1 MKNDMNFLPE
11 DYLEKK
17 AQQRTNIIC
26 LLLFVVVVSA
36 VSIGWFITEKR
47 RRVMLDEQVEMAQ
60 KMTLAAESLKKLDD
74 LEKKKAQMKEKA
86 ELSAMLTEPIPRSLL
101 IATITN
107 NLPSGV
113 SLISYELE
121 SKEIKQY
128 EPPKTKKKVKTAGKK
143 AVEETPK
150 VKPKKFETI
159 IDFIGVANS
168 DLEVA
173 QLIKDLSNSHLLS
186 AVSLSY
192 SEEFFKNNMTYR
204 KFEINTLIAPEIR
217 ATEEDVLWAR
227 KQHMNHTNDQQINI
241 ADKSGMMK
249 FFGSFLK

>member
-36 VSIGWFITEKR
+36 VSVGWLITEKR
-47 RRVMLDEQVEMAQ
+47 RRVMVSEQNDMAQ
-60 KMTLAAESLKKLDD
+60 KMTLAAESLKKLDE
-74 LEKKKAQMKEKA
+74 LEKKKVLMKEKA
-86 ELSAMLTEPIPRSLL
+86 ELSAMLTEPVPRSLL

-107 NLPSGV
+107 NLPSGA
-113 SLISYELE
+113 SLISYELD
-121 SKEIKQY
+121 SKEIK
-128 EPPKTKKKVKTAGKK
+128 EAAPPKPKKKTASKK
-143 AVEETPK
+143 KKPEIPK
-150 VKPKKFETI
+150 VKPKKFQTLIE
-159 IDFIGVANS
+159 FIGVANS

-173 QLIKDLSNSHLLS
+173 QLIKDLGNSHLLS
-186 AVSLSY
+186 SVSLSY
-192 SEEFFKNNMTYR
+192 SEEFFKNNISYR
-204 KFEINTLIAPEIR
+204 KFEIKTTISPEIK

-227 KQHMNHTNDQQINI
+227 EQHMNRPAETPFNMAEKNG
-241 ADKSGMMK
+241 SMMK

>member
-26 LLLFVVVVSA
+26 LLLFVVVISA

-47 RRVMLDEQVEMAQ
+47 RRVMVSEQAEMAQ

-74 LEKKKAQMKEKA
+74 LEKKKLQMKEKA

-101 IATITN
+101 LATVTN

-121 SKEIKQY
+121 SKEIKQS
-128 EPPKTKKKVKTAGKK
+128 EPPVTKKKIKTASKK
-143 AVEETPK
+143 KEDEKPK
-150 VKPKKFETI
+150 IKPKKFETV

-173 QLIKDLSNSHLLS
+173 QLIKDLSKSHLLS

-192 SEEFFKNNMTYR
+192 SEEFVKNDMNYR
-204 KFEINTLIAPEIR
+204 KFEINTSISPEIR

-227 KQHMNHTNDQQINI
+227 QQHMNRSADQKINM
-241 ADKSGMMK
+241 ADKNGMMK
-249 FFGSFLK
+249 FFGNFLK